1 MTYESILERE
11 SLTSPGVTFVL
22 AKMSFGRRVELT
34 RRLREIA
41 QRVEFL
47 EAGDARE
54 KIDAALLTSEI
65 DRLYMLWGL
74 KEVRGLE
81 LDGGPGT
88 PESLA
93 ARVLEQEHQAYPEA
107 VFLFCAGRL
116 EVQGRCVRI
125 LPPQG

>member
-1 MTYESILERE
+1 MTMTYESILERE

-47 EAGDARE
+47 EAGDVRE

-65 DRLYMLWGL
+65 DRLYVLWGV
-74 KEVRGLE
+74 KEIRGLE
-81 LDGGPGT
+81 LDGEPGT

-93 ARVLEQEHQAYPEA
+93 AIGPEDLFREALAA
-107 VFLFCAGRL
+107 VKAECGLTETERKN
-116 EVQGRCVRI
+116 
-125 LPPQG
+125 

>member
-1 MTYESILERE
+1 MKYESFVERE
-11 SLTSPGVTFVL
+11 SQCVPGVVFVL
-22 AKMSFGRRVELT
+22 SKMSFGRRVELT

-47 EAGDARE
+47 EAGDVKE

-65 DRLYMLWGL
+65 DRLYVVWGL

-81 LDGGPGT
+81 LDGTPAT

-93 ARVLEQEHQAYPEA
+93 ATGPEE
-107 VFLFCAGRL
+107 LFREALAAIRAECGLTETERKN
-116 EVQGRCVRI
+116 
-125 LPPQG
+125 

>member
-1 MTYESILERE
+1 MLERASE
-11 SLTSPGVTFVL
+11 TATGVVFVL

-41 QRVEFL
+41 QKVEFL

-65 DRLYMLWGL
+65 DRLYVMWGL
-74 KEVRGLE
+74 QEVRGLE
-81 LDGGPGT
+81 LDGAPAT

-93 ARVLEQEHQAYPEA
+93 AIGPEGLFREALA
-107 VFLFCAGRL
+107 VVKAECGLTENERKN
-116 EVQGRCVRI
+116 
-125 LPPQG
+125 

>member
-11 SLTSPGVTFVL
+11 SRTAPGVTFVL
-22 AKMSFGRRVELT
+22 AKMSFGRRIELT

-47 EAGDARE
+47 DAGDARE

-65 DRLYMLWGL
+65 DRMYVLWGL

-81 LDGGPGT
+81 LDGAPAA
-88 PESLA
+88 ESLA
-93 ARVLEQEHQAYPEA
+93 GIGPEDLFQEALALVKAECS
-107 VFLFCAGRL
+107 LTDSERKN
-116 EVQGRCVRI
+116 
-125 LPPQG
+125 

>member
-1 MTYESILERE
+1 MNYQSCVECESQ
-11 SLTSPGVTFVL
+11 TVPGVTFVV

-47 EAGDARE
+47 EAGDAKE

-65 DRLYMLWGL
+65 DRLYALWGL
-74 KEVRGLE
+74 REIRGME
-81 LDGGPGT
+81 LDGEPAT

-93 ARVLEQEHQAYPEA
+93 AAGPEGVFREA
-107 VFLFCAGRL
+107 VAAVKAECGLTDAERKN
-116 EVQGRCVRI
+116 
-125 LPPQG
+125 

>member
-1 MTYESILERE
+1 MNHQSWLERE
-11 SLTSPGVTFVL
+11 SQTAPDVTFVL

-41 QRVEFL
+41 QKVEFL

-65 DRLYMLWGL
+65 DRLYVLWGL
-74 KEVRGLE
+74 HEVRGLE
-81 LDGGPGT
+81 LDGAQAT

-93 ARVLEQEHQAYPEA
+93 AIGPEELFREALAA
-107 VFLFCAGRL
+107 VKAECDLMDKEG
-116 EVQGRCVRI
+116 
-125 LPPQG
+125 